1 MHLCLCSPR
10 SVLRP
15 VPRPGVGVEL
25 LDHGLL
31 LVPRAGDDVG
41 PGAGA
46 GHGGAE
52 EDVDDEH
59 EEEEDAEDDAEVEQP
74 RGPHAA
80 RRQAVAARRVG
91 VAGLCGGKEAN
102 MG

>member
-1 MHLCLCSPR
+1 M
-10 SVLRP
+10 
-15 VPRPGVGVEL
+15 PRPGVGVEL

-52 EDVDDEH
+52 EDVDAEH
-59 EEEEDAEDDAEVEQP
+59 QQEEDPEHHAEPQQP
-74 RGPHAA
+74 A
-80 RRQAVAARRVG
+80 RAQLAVARVG
-91 VAGLCGGKEAN
+91 WG
-102 MG
+102 